1 MTLKNKFLYT
11 KIHHKGGW
19 LGDTLG
25 SITGGLIGNDP
36 KEEAKKEAEKA
47 RKRQEELLKKQE
59 ADKQKEDAYNKEV
72 ADDTENIQNS
82 MTEDIKKGKH
92 TTTVEFSQS
101 IKGTGKDD
109 DDDEEEDKLR
119 NYMSG
124 AFRR

>member
-11 KIHHKGGW
+11 KIYHKGGW

-36 KEEAKKEAEKA
+36 KEEAKKEAKKA
-47 RKRQEELLKKQE
+47 AERQEALLKQQE

-72 ADDTENIQNS
+72 AEDTENIQNS
-82 MTEDIKKGKH
+82 MTEDVKKGKP
-92 TTTVEFSQS
+92 TTTVDFSQS
-101 IKGTGKDD
+101 IKGTGKDE
-109 DDDEEEDKLR
+109 DEEEDKLR